1 MNEYIKRVAEE
12 NLTKALAQLK
22 IAIILGARQVGKT
35 TLTKHVLTNRNV
47 SFLNLDIEPN
57 KQSLLAAA
65 SLSPLD
71 AIKSLGNPEILVID
85 EAQRLPETGRIVKGW
100 LDANVSTKIILLG
113 SSSLNLISQAAE
125 SLTGRNE
132 KIFLPPLLFKEV
144 IASQPWYSQLFTDQ
158 QIEEKFQ
165 DQIQALLMQSLAFG
179 CYPETTKTTDKQT
192 FLLNLAAD
200 YLLKDILQ
208 IGLVKTPELLKNLLM
223 LLAHQ
228 IGSEVSISELATSLG
243 IARATVERYLELLEQ
258 TFVIFKLPAFSTNPR
273 KEINKSQKIYF
284 WDTGIRNALLNDFS
298 TNPLRADIGKLWE
311 NWVIAE
317 FAKKNLLDNKR
328 KNLYFWR
335 SRSNGEVDLVAKEG
349 ERISAYEVK
358 WKAQSLRQR
367 AFSQKYNIKVKIVDH
382 LKPLSGVDQED

>member
-1 MNEYIKRVAEE
+1 
-12 NLTKALAQLK
+12 
-22 IAIILGARQVGKT
+22 
-35 TLTKHVLTNRNV
+35 
-47 SFLNLDIEPN
+47 
-57 KQSLLAAA
+57 
-65 SLSPLD
+65 
-71 AIKSLGNPEILVID
+71 
-85 EAQRLPETGRIVKGW
+85 
-100 LDANVSTKIILLG
+100 
-113 SSSLNLISQAAE
+113 
-125 SLTGRNE
+125 
-132 KIFLPPLLFKEV
+132 
-144 IASQPWYSQLFTDQ
+144 
-158 QIEEKFQ
+158 
-165 DQIQALLMQSLAFG
+165 
-179 CYPETTKTTDKQT
+179 
-192 FLLNLAAD
+192 
-200 YLLKDILQ
+200 
-208 IGLVKTPELLKNLLM
+208 M